1 MDTNDIIVEIDAE
14 ISRLQQ
20 ARALLSDTNITA
32 KRKPGRPAGTSLP
45 SNTKVIHTMSA
56 AARAKIGA
64 AQKARW
70 AKARKAAKK
79 GARNVAA
86 VPAVKSPAP
95 NGAVAKTAPAKKS
108 VSAKAGPP
116 KTKTPIT
123 PSP

>member
-1 MDTNDIIVEIDAE
+1 MDTNDIVVEIDAE

-20 ARALLSDTNITA
+20 ARALLSDTNTA
-32 KRKPGRPAGTSLP
+32 VKRRPGRPASTSLL
-45 SNTKVIHTMSA
+45 SNTKVVHTMSA

-79 GARNVAA
+79 AARNVAA

-95 NGAVAKTAPAKKS
+95 NGAVVKTAPSKKAVPAKK
-108 VSAKAGPP
+108 AGSP
-116 KTKTPIT
+116 KTK
-123 PSP
+123 